1 METDAFR
8 TIHVEGEDG
17 HMNSPERTEQQ
28 LLEEINRDLPRGVD
42 WKGGAQR
49 YVRELVAR
57 GGPSFRQWHLTKPFL
72 GEPLAGEPLHGDAS
86 RPAVDPHVT
95 YHELFGFL
103 DVLLAADLP
112 PGARVLDV
120 GCGPGWT
127 SHYLGKMGYT
137 VLGLDLSE
145 DMLELARTRV
155 TAEPFPP
162 HPRLQLDVRFV
173 SHDIE
178 AAPLGDEAGEPYD
191 LALADSV
198 LHHFLNPVAAL
209 RHLGESLRPGGLLAI
224 IEGLHPEGAPLD
236 AHNLA
241 IMERYHTL
249 ERPYTRSQMSDIL
262 RLSGFAH
269 HVFLHGVNG
278 FVVDPNQPLAPGP
291 VRAVLAAREAQALGR
306 WAGLVWSGFH
316 DEERDARGPFRWS
329 RPTSGLV
336 LDGRDLVL
344 TFTSLAAGLGRPRHD
359 VFISVEDALATVLHL
374 TESEPEI
381 RFRPGKL
388 PPGSRLAFHSDFSF
402 RPKLVGLNDDDR
414 ILAFQLRVSEA

>member
-1 METDAFR
+1 M
-8 TIHVEGEDG
+8 
-17 HMNSPERTEQQ
+17 RTEQQ

-42 WKGGAQR
+42 WKGGAER

-57 GGPSFRQWHLTKPFL
+57 GGASFRQWHLTKPFL
-72 GEPLAGEPLHGDAS
+72 AEPLAGEPLHGDAS

-103 DVLLAADLP
+103 DVLLAADP
-112 PGARVLDV
+112 PQGARVLDV

-145 DMLELARTRV
+145 DMLEIARARV
-155 TAEPFPP
+155 AAEPFPP
-162 HPRLQLDVRFV
+162 YPRSRLDVRFV
-173 SHDIE
+173 GHDIE
-178 AAPLGDEAGEPYD
+178 ASPLGDEAGEPYD
-191 LALADSV
+191 LALVDSV
-198 LHHFLNPVAAL
+198 LHHFENPVAAL
-209 RHLGESLRPGGLLAI
+209 RHLGESLRPGALLAI
-224 IEGLHPEGAPLD
+224 IEALHPEGAPID

-262 RLSGFAH
+262 RLAGFEH
-269 HVFLHGVNG
+269 HVFLYGVNG
-278 FVVDPNQPLAPGP
+278 LVVEPEGPLAPGP
-291 VRAVLAAREAQALGR
+291 ARTILAAREARALGR
-306 WAGLVWSGFH
+306 WGGLGWAGFH

-344 TFTSLAAGLGRPRHD
+344 TFTSLAAGLGRPTHD
-359 VFISVEDALATVLHL
+359 VFVSIDGALATVLHL
-374 TESEPEI
+374 TESEPEA
-381 RFRPGKL
+381 RFRPGPL
-388 PPGSRLAFHSDFSF
+388 PRGSRLAFHSDFSF
-402 RPKLVGLNDDDR
+402 CPKLLGMNADDR
-414 ILAFQLRVSEA
+414 ILAFQLRIDEAR